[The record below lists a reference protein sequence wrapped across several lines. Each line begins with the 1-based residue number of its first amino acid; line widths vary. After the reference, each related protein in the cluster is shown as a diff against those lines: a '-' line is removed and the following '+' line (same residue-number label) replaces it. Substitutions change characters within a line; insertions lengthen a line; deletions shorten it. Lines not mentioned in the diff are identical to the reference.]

1 MRTLK
6 VFNNVSLDGYIADE
20 HGDMSWA
27 HKSDPEWNEFVS
39 GNAQGGGVL
48 LFGRRTY
55 DLMASYWPTPLALQN
70 APVVAEQMNRR
81 PKVVFSRTMKQ
92 ATWNNT
98 TLLQG
103 DLATEVRKLKAEPGP
118 DLVLMGSGS
127 IVSQLTN
134 ARLIDE
140 YQLVVHAIVLGRGLK
155 LFDAVREKMPLT
167 LRSSRVFRN
176 GSVVLSYARAA

>member
-1 MRTLK
+1 MRTLT
-6 VFNNVSLDGYIADE
+6 VFNNVSLDGYISDAN
-20 HGDMSWA
+20 GDMSWA
-27 HKSDPEWNEFVS
+27 HQSDPEWNEFVS

-55 DLMASYWPTPLALQN
+55 EMMASYWPTPLAHQN
-70 APVVAEQMNRR
+70 DPVVAEQMNSL

-92 ATWNNT
+92 ATWKNT

-103 DLATEVRKLKAEPGP
+103 DLAAEVRKLKAGPGP

-134 ARLIDE
+134 ARLIDQ
-140 YQLVVHAIVLGRGLK
+140 YQLVVHPLVLGRGLK
-155 LFDAVREKMPLT
+155 LFDAVQEKMPLKLEHT
-167 LRSSRVFRN
+167 RAFGN
-176 GSVVLSYARAA
+176 GNVLLSYTRAA